1 VTRGK
6 KEYDLVLTDRIEKAW
21 NSGEVI
27 SAFVEGKRGYG
38 KSAYCLKVAQSFYYR
53 RGNSFHEAWEKAL
66 DSIYFRL
73 DDIIEVMDEYS
84 DDVGKRVP
92 IIIWD
97 DVGIHANKYTYFDN
111 MKETE
116 MLKGLMDVI
125 RTITSA
131 MLMTTPSH
139 KGILKFLK
147 EYDNHV
153 IQISKQNGQYL
164 RKATGYEKYT
174 LPSGTPRIA
183 KDFEDH
189 FSCFVPNKY
198 YNKYQPKREKLAEEK
213 IQEIKA
219 TAKEHG
225 EKKEKAEKEAVGIA

>member
-1 VTRGK
+1 MTK
-6 KEYDLVLTDRIEKAW
+6 KKKYDLVLTDRIEKAW
-21 NSGEVI
+21 DSGEVI

-53 RGNSFHEAWEKAL
+53 QGYDFDEAWEKAL
-66 DSIYFRL
+66 DSIYFKM
-73 DDIIEVMDEYS
+73 DNIIDVMDEYS
-84 DDVGKRVP
+84 DDVGKRTP

-97 DVGIHANKYTYFDN
+97 DIGIHANKYTYFN
-111 MKETE
+111 KMKETE

-125 RTITSA
+125 RTITAA

-153 IQISKQNGQYL
+153 IQISKRNSNYA

-183 KDFEDH
+183 KDFEDY
-189 FSCFVPNKY
+189 FECYVPKQY
-198 YNKYQPKREKLAEEK
+198 YDRYQPKREKLAEEK
-213 IQEIKA
+213 IQEIKEL
-219 TAKEHG
+219 AKQHG